1 MRILRENRLPFP
13 ENARR
18 EIEKAEVPALNGLWE
33 KWGNEMVLFDGAMGT
48 MLQQAGLPQGAMPES
63 WNMECPDAI
72 RSIHQAYLDAGCD
85 VITANTFGANS
96 QKCDATPYSAPEL
109 VERGVRLAV
118 EAVAKSGR
126 MAKVAVDIGPTGRLL
141 EPLGDLP
148 FETAYTLFAEM
159 AKAGEA
165 AGADL
170 VLIETMN
177 DPYELKAAVL
187 AAKENTSLPVIATM
201 IFDSR
206 GRLLTGGDVMAAVA
220 LLEGL
225 RVDAL
230 GVNCGMGP
238 EQMKGLLEE
247 MLACSSL
254 PVVMNP
260 NAGLPHCVDGCTV
273 FDTDPETFAQTMEE
287 LARMGAWGIGGCCG
301 TTPDHIAAVSRRC
314 RGIRPRPL
322 RPKDRTVVSSYGR
335 AVTIDGPVL
344 IGERINPTG
353 KSKFKQALRDGNI
366 EYLLREGIAQQEA
379 GAHILDVNVG
389 LPEIDE
395 TAWMT
400 RAVKELQ
407 AILDLPLQIDTA
419 DVATMEAAMRIYNGK
434 PLVNSVNGKKASM
447 ETVFPLV
454 RKYGGVVVALTL
466 DENGIPPTAEGRLA
480 VARRIVDT
488 AATYGIDKKDI
499 LVDVLT
505 MAVSAD
511 PNAAKVTLDALR
523 LVRESL
529 GVHTVLGVS
538 NVSFGLPQR
547 ENVNTAFYTLA
558 LHNGLDAAILNPCSA
573 GMKRAYLAYQ
583 VLDGRDEQC
592 AAYIAGC
599 AETAAASSA
608 PAAQQTLGLREAIVK
623 GLKEQ
628 AFTEAGRLA
637 EKRDPLAV
645 VDGELVPALD
655 EVGRGYEQGTL
666 FLPQLLM
673 SAEAA
678 GAAFEALRAR
688 MEAAGQASEKKGRVL
703 LATVKGDIHDIGK
716 NIVRA
721 LLENYGYEVVDLGK
735 DVDPAL
741 IVDTVRE
748 QRISLVG
755 LSALMTTTVSS
766 MAETI
771 RMLRQAALPCKV
783 VVGGAVLTQEY
794 ADQIGADCYS
804 PDAMA
809 TVRYAEKIF
818 GK

>member
-1 MRILRENRLPFP
+1 MIV
-13 ENARR
+13 
-18 EIEKAEVPALNGLWE
+18 KMEVPMLSGLWE
-33 KWGNEMVLFDGAMGT
+33 SWGKKLILFDGAMGT
-48 MLQQAGLPQGAMPES
+48 MLQQAGLPQGVMPES
-63 WNMECPDAI
+63 WNIEHPEVL
-72 RSIHQAYLDAGCD
+72 RSIHRAYLEAGCD
-85 VITANTFGANS
+85 VVTANTFGANAA
-96 QKCDATPYSAPEL
+96 KCEGTPYTAAEL
-109 VERGVRLAV
+109 VGRGVRLAR
-118 EAVAKSGR
+118 EAVEESGR
-126 MAKVAVDIGPTGRLL
+126 PARVAVDIGPTGKLL

-159 AKAGEA
+159 VRAGEA

-187 AAKENTSLPVIATM
+187 AAKENASLPVVATV
-201 IFDSR
+201 IFDTK
-206 GRLLTGGDVMAAVA
+206 GRLLTGGDIPAAVA

-238 EQMKGLLEE
+238 EQMRELLPGLL
-247 MLACSSL
+247 ACTSL

-273 FDTDPETFAQTMEE
+273 FDTGPEAFAETMEE

-301 TTPDHIAAVSRRC
+301 TTPAHIAATAERC
-314 RGIRPRPL
+314 RHIRPRPI
-322 RPKDRTVVSSYGR
+322 RPKTRTVVSSYGR
-335 AVTIDGPVL
+335 AVEINGPVL

-353 KSKFKQALRDGNI
+353 KSKFKQALREGDI
-366 EYLLREGIAQQEA
+366 DYLLREGIAQQEA

-400 RAVKELQ
+400 RAVRELQ

-419 DVATMEAAMRIYNGK
+419 DADTMEAAMRLYNGK
-434 PLVNSVNGKKASM
+434 PLVNSVNGKQASM

-454 RKYGGVVVALTL
+454 QKYGGVVVALTL

-480 VARRIVDT
+480 VARKIVET
-488 AATYGIDKKDI
+488 AASYGIDKKDI

-511 PNAAKVTLDALR
+511 PDAAGVTLEALR
-523 LVRESL
+523 LVREEL

-547 ENVNTAFYTLA
+547 ETINVAFYTLA
-558 LHNGLDAAILNPCSA
+558 LQNGLDAAILNPCVS
-573 GMKRAYLAYQ
+573 GMKKAYLAYR
-583 VLDGRDEQC
+583 VLAGMDEKC
-592 AAYIAGC
+592 AAYIAAC
-599 AETAAASSA
+599 AEA
-608 PAAQQTLGLREAIVK
+608 PADLPAVSGQPVLDLREAIVK
-623 GLKEQ
+623 GLKDQ
-628 AFTEAGRLA
+628 AFTAADRLA
-637 EKRDPLAV
+637 ERAEPLAV
-645 VDGELVPALD
+645 IDSELVPALD
-655 EVGRGYEQGTL
+655 EVGQGYEKGRI

-688 MEAAGQASEKKGRVL
+688 MKAAGRQTEKKGRVL

-721 LLENYGYEVVDLGK
+721 LLENYGYEVIDLGK
-735 DVDPAL
+735 DVDPSL
-741 IVDTVRE
+741 VVETVRE
-748 QRISLVG
+748 RRIPLVG

-771 RMLRQAALPCKV
+771 RLLRQAGLPCKV

-794 ADQIGADCYS
+794 ADQIGADRYS

-809 TVRYAEKIF
+809 TVRYAKEVF
-818 GK
+818 GQ

>member
-1 MRILRENRLPFP
+1 MS
-13 ENARR
+13 
-18 EIEKAEVPALNGLWE
+18 GLWE
-33 KWGNEMVLFDGAMGT
+33 KWGNQLVIFDGAMGT

-63 WNMECPDAI
+63 WNMEYPDVI
-72 RSIHQAYLDAGCD
+72 GSIHRAYLEAGCD
-85 VITANTFGANS
+85 VVTANTFGANP
-96 QKCDATPYSAPEL
+96 QKCEGARYSASDL
-109 VERGVRLAV
+109 VEQGVRLAA

-126 MAKVAVDIGPTGRLL
+126 MAKVALDIGPTGRLL

-206 GRLLTGGDVMAAVA
+206 GRLLTGGDVSAAVA

-260 NAGLPHCVDGCTV
+260 NAGLPHCVDGCTI
-273 FDTDPETFAQTMEE
+273 FDTDPEAFARTMEE

-301 TTPDHIAAVSRRC
+301 TTPDHIAAVSRHC
-314 RGIRPRPL
+314 SGIRPQPIQ
-322 RPKDRTVVSSYGR
+322 PKNRTVVSSYGR
-335 AVTIDGPVL
+335 AVTIDGPVI

-353 KSKFKQALRDGNI
+353 KSRFKQALREGNI
-366 EYLLREGIAQQEA
+366 EYVLREGIAQQEA

-400 RAVKELQ
+400 QTVRELQ

-419 DVATMEAAMRIYNGK
+419 DSGTLEAAMRIYNGK

-447 ETVFPLV
+447 EAVFPLV

-466 DENGIPPTAEGRLA
+466 DENGIPATAEGRLE
-480 VARRIVDT
+480 VARHIVET
-488 AATYGIDKKDI
+488 AAAYGIDKKDI

-511 PNAAKVTLDALR
+511 PDAAKVTLDALR
-523 LVRESL
+523 MVREKL

-547 ENVNTAFYTLA
+547 ETVNTAFYTLA
-558 LHNGLDAAILNPCSA
+558 LQNGLDAAILNPCSS
-573 GMKRAYLAYQ
+573 GMKRAYLAYR
-583 VLDGRDEQC
+583 VLAGQDEQC

-599 AETAAASSA
+599 AETPAAAS
-608 PAAQQTLGLREAIVK
+608 PALTGQQALGLHEAIVK

-628 AFTEAGRLA
+628 AFTSAKQLA
-637 EKRDPLAV
+637 ETREPLTV
-645 VDGELVPALD
+645 IDGELVPALD

-688 MEAAGQASEKKGRVL
+688 MEASGQTTEKKGRVL

-748 QRISLVG
+748 QQIPLVG

-771 RMLRQAALPCKV
+771 RLLRQSGLSCKV

-809 TVRYAEKIF
+809 TVRYAKEVF